1 MDLKKP
7 FDILMPESKV
17 NLTALDICQLGA
29 NTQRQVGRL
38 VEGLH
43 NLLSCSCSRPTLC
56 PIWAVI
62 TSLSELRHYYQ
73 RKIMQHTIKMTSG
86 FVVSS
91 SPAYV
96 ILYHL
101 PLLVFDF
108 FCDPFFVF
116 TFFFV
121 FDLGFP
127 FPLLF
132 FKRLK
137 ISSSL
142 LFMA

>member
-7 FDILMPESKV
+7 FDILMPELSKV

-43 NLLSCSCSRPTLC
+43 NLLSCRIQPPPTLC

-73 RKIMQHTIKMTSG
+73 RKIMQHTINITKSS
-86 FVVSS
+86 VVSS

-101 PLLVFDF
+101 PLLVF
-108 FCDPFFVF
+108 
-116 TFFFV
+116 
-121 FDLGFP
+121 
-127 FPLLF
+127 
-132 FKRLK
+132 
-137 ISSSL
+137 
-142 LFMA
+142 